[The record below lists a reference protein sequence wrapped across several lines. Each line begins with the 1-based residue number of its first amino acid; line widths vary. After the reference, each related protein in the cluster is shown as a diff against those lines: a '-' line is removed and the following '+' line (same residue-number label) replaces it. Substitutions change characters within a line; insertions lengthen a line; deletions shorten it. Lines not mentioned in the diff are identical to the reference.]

1 MREGADRDE
10 ALERSAIA
18 AHTAYIEA
26 LTIYEHLSD
35 GTTSCLVE
43 VDRDRESACEAAGE
57 WKEMCRV
64 AFRDLLDQL
73 GYLPRGLTATLPSE
87 VPAGE
92 QRARH

>member
-1 MREGADRDE
+1 MRDGADRDE

-26 LTIYEHLSD
+26 LAIYERLFD
-35 GTTSCLVE
+35 GTTSCPE
-43 VDRDRESACEAAGE
+43 VDRDRENACEAAGE

-73 GYLPRGLTATLPSE
+73 GYLPRGLTATLHASVRCCSE
-87 VPAGE
+87 
-92 QRARH
+92 